1 MWWIYLQKID
11 IILYSSFSIII
22 TLQTPQFHWI
32 VWPIQKKKKKH
43 GLYINTASRIYIC
56 IQHSYP
62 HYWLFDAVTNILTWV
77 AHWLYITTAQQD
89 TCIYMHTTLWD
100 ITTYLGQGHSS
111 LLIIW
116 CSDQYTYMSCVHL
129 CVCHDN
135 ILSVMIACKQI

>member
-1 MWWIYLQKID
+1 MNLFTENWYNFIFKFLNYHNTSNSTVSLD
-11 IILYSSFSIII
+11 CLTHS
-22 TLQTPQFHWI
+22 
-32 VWPIQKKKKKH
+32 KKTKKH
-43 GLYINTASRIYIC
+43 GLYITTASRIYIYIC